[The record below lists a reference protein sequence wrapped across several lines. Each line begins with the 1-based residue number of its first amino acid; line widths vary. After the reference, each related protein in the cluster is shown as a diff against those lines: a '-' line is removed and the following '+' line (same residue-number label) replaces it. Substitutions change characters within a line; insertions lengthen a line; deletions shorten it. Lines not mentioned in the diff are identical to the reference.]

1 MKMDAND
8 ILREHGEDAL
18 RASFDEAAARA
29 QRYRTS
35 EPLDEG
41 DIVVPFIL
49 NHIDTRYMVIPYIP
63 DEYVGTNEDA
73 KDHINGNK
81 LSLTSGQFVE
91 GFVPP
96 DYLIDGLLQRRFCY
110 SNTGQTG
117 GGKTALALLIAAH
130 VALGRP
136 LGGREVE
143 QGRVLFF
150 AGENPDDIRMR
161 WIAMADA
168 LAFDVQTIDVHFI
181 PGRFSLAELA
191 ERIRQE
197 AERRDGLSLAI
208 VDTSA
213 AYFPGDNEN
222 DNVQAG
228 NHARVLRGFTDLRGG
243 PTVLVNCHPPK
254 GAGPDNLTPR
264 GGGAFLAEVDGNLT
278 CSKSGHAGY
287 TRFARQVSRPRLR
300 ADLLR
305 PTKRDRRTA
314 ERQQGAQYLHHIR
327 PTALGR
333 RTAKEGRHNTRRRR
347 RSLNRLTRRI
357 STEHSMAGI
366 ANQCRWQTS
375 KGEPHKSKVHRIIET
390 LRAEKYVSKE
400 RGSPILTEKGKTEA
414 KKVKFNRDN
423 AGARYD

>member
-1 MKMDAND
+1 M
-8 ILREHGEDAL
+8 
-18 RASFDEAAARA
+18 
-29 QRYRTS
+29 
-35 EPLDEG
+35 
-41 DIVVPFIL
+41 
-49 NHIDTRYMVIPYIP
+49 
-63 DEYVGTNEDA
+63 
-73 KDHINGNK
+73 
-81 LSLTSGQFVE
+81 
-91 GFVPP
+91 
-96 DYLIDGLLQRRFCY
+96 IDGLLQRRFCY

-197 AERRDGLSLAI
+197 AERLDGLCLAI

-278 CSKSGHAGY
+278 CSKSDTLVTLGSQGKF
-287 TRFARQVSRPRLR
+287 RGPDFEPICFGLR
-300 ADLLR
+300 SA
-305 PTKRDRRTA
+305 TA
-314 ERQQGAQYLHHIR
+314 ERLKDSKGRGIHHIR

-347 RSLNRLTRRI
+347 RSLNRLTRRLDRALHGRN
-357 STEHSMAGI
+357 SKPVPLADLQG
-366 ANQCRWQTS
+366 QT
-375 KGEPHKSKVHRIIET
+375 HKSKVHRIIET

-414 KKVKFNRDN
+414 KKGQFNRDN

>member
-197 AERRDGLSLAI
+197 AERLDGLSLAI

-278 CSKSGHAGY
+278 CSKSDTLVTLGSQGKF
-287 TRFARQVSRPRLR
+287 RGPDFEPICFGLR
-300 ADLLR
+300 SA
-305 PTKRDRRTA
+305 TA
-314 ERQQGAQYLHHIR
+314 ERLKDSKGRSIFTIYAQPLSADEQQRKAGTTRDDEDAVLI
-327 PTALGR
+327 AL
-333 RTAKEGRHNTRRRR
+333 
-347 RSLNRLTRRI
+347 LDD